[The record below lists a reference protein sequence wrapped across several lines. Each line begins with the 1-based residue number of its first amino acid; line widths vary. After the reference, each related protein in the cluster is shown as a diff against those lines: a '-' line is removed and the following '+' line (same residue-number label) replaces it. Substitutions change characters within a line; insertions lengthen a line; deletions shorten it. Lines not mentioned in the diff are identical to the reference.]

1 MIFFY
6 ILLDDITISILLE
19 HMNLDI
25 YDIKS
30 HEFSTWV
37 APSSS
42 ATLLLVGKGSLL
54 GGYEDDE
61 GTLR

>member
-37 APSSS
+37 AQ
-42 ATLLLVGKGSLL
+42 LICYYLVGKGSLL

>member
-1 MIFFY
+1 MTFFY

-37 APSSS
+37 AQLICYS
-42 ATLLLVGKGSLL
+42 ATS
-54 GGYEDDE
+54 
-61 GTLR
+61 R